1 MNKNDLVTETCLL
14 LVRHFKNLVAHD
26 GAGFHTRI
34 FSHILH
40 PEKEF
45 LFIGSSKEALLEGN
59 IHPEHVVPCAVLI
72 GECCRLLNEGK
83 DEVYIA
89 GLLEKHWKIAHIT
102 KDQAERLDKKPINLK
117 STMPEGWR
125 FESGNTLARL
135 EKIGITELIS
145 G

>member
-1 MNKNDLVTETCLL
+1 
-14 LVRHFKNLVAHD
+14 
-26 GAGFHTRI
+26 
-34 FSHILH
+34 
-40 PEKEF
+40 
-45 LFIGSSKEALLEGN
+45 
-59 IHPEHVVPCAVLI
+59 
-72 GECCRLLNEGK
+72 LNEGK